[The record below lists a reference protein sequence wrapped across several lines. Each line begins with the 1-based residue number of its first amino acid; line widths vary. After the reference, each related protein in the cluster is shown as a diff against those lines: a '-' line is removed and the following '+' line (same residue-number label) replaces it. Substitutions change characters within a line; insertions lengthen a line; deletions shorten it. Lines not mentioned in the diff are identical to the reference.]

1 MEDKKFWKFVLMI
14 IGAGIL
20 SVTIAYSNYLAARLK
35 ENEEKTAF
43 IFKEA
48 LNKQINDAE
57 KMSNV
62 DESTF
67 VFLDTIIKSFT
78 LPTILEDESGQ
89 LEGYNFGDEKNRD
102 SRFLAEKKKKYL
114 ASGEKPLFG
123 SGYYTY
129 VYCFNSPLLDYIKYF
144 PFIQALLVGLYILL
158 GYYIFNASR
167 KSEQNRVWAGMAKET
182 AHQLGTPIS
191 AIMGWVE
198 YLKEMMGDIPE
209 KTDVISELEKD
220 VARLE
225 LVAERFSKIGS
236 EPILTKYDIGTE
248 LEEVKNYIARRAPR
262 KTVIEILK
270 PQVVI
275 NCDINKHLFAWVIEN
290 LLRNAID
297 AFEKGEG
304 KIIISMYEDKKYVHI
319 DITDNGHG
327 IPSGRFKS
335 IFKPGYS
342 TKKRG
347 WGLGLSLAKRIIC
360 EYHKGEIFVKE
371 SKPFIQTT
379 FTIKLKKF

>member
-236 EPILTKYDIGTE
+236 KPI
-248 LEEVKNYIARRAPR
+248 
-262 KTVIEILK
+262 
-270 PQVVI
+270 
-275 NCDINKHLFAWVIEN
+275 
-290 LLRNAID
+290 
-297 AFEKGEG
+297 
-304 KIIISMYEDKKYVHI
+304 
-319 DITDNGHG
+319 
-327 IPSGRFKS
+327 
-335 IFKPGYS
+335 
-342 TKKRG
+342 
-347 WGLGLSLAKRIIC
+347 
-360 EYHKGEIFVKE
+360 
-371 SKPFIQTT
+371 
-379 FTIKLKKF
+379 